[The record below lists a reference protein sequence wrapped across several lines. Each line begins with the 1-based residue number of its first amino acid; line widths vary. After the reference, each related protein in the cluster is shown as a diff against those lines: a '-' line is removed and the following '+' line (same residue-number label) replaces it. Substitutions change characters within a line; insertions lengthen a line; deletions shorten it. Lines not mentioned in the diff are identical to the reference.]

1 MRTIV
6 SCVTTI
12 QPLLGKIEL
21 VVSHKSSVSS
31 GIDTNIEL
39 NKFITWNLVSRLA
52 SLKLNL
58 LHIGGESFGEVQSRF
73 LHWSYL
79 SQRSFTT
86 RQLVKSKLY
95 QLCHRQSYPNEIKA
109 DSDSKYLRSNSQFLV
124 KCNQGNQP
132 SLVFLELENFVLDLS
147 LIPAQPKF
155 GIINVLIEIPAGS
168 KNKYEFD
175 KDLNAI
181 ALDRV
186 LSSSVQYPY
195 DYGFIPNT
203 LGNDGD
209 PLDGMVIIDQP
220 TFPGCVIAARPIG
233 MLEMIDGGDRDEK
246 ILCVADKDP
255 RYAHVKSLK
264 DIPQHRLDEISEFFK
279 TYKNLEKKVTEILGW
294 KDVDAVMP
302 LVQECVAAAKK

>member
-1 MRTIV
+1 
-6 SCVTTI
+6 
-12 QPLLGKIEL
+12 
-21 VVSHKSSVSS
+21 
-31 GIDTNIEL
+31 
-39 NKFITWNLVSRLA
+39 
-52 SLKLNL
+52 
-58 LHIGGESFGEVQSRF
+58 
-73 LHWSYL
+73 
-79 SQRSFTT
+79 
-86 RQLVKSKLY
+86 
-95 QLCHRQSYPNEIKA
+95 
-109 DSDSKYLRSNSQFLV
+109 
-124 KCNQGNQP
+124 
-132 SLVFLELENFVLDLS
+132 LENFVLDLS

-175 KDLNAI
+175 KDLNAM

-294 KDVDAVMP
+294 KDIDAVMP

>member
-1 MRTIV
+1 
-6 SCVTTI
+6 
-12 QPLLGKIEL
+12 
-21 VVSHKSSVSS
+21 
-31 GIDTNIEL
+31 
-39 NKFITWNLVSRLA
+39 
-52 SLKLNL
+52 
-58 LHIGGESFGEVQSRF
+58 
-73 LHWSYL
+73 
-79 SQRSFTT
+79 
-86 RQLVKSKLY
+86 
-95 QLCHRQSYPNEIKA
+95 
-109 DSDSKYLRSNSQFLV
+109 
-124 KCNQGNQP
+124 
-132 SLVFLELENFVLDLS
+132 LENFILDLT
-147 LIPAQPKF
+147 LIPAQPKY

-175 KDLNAI
+175 KDMNAM

-209 PLDGMVIIDQP
+209 PLDGMVMMDQP

-246 ILCVADKDP
+246 ILCVPDKDP
-255 RYAHVKSLK
+255 RYANFKSLK
-264 DIPQHRLDEISEFFK
+264 DVPQHRLDEISEFFK